1 MDILYI
7 YKNDGYDGLSLRYSL
22 RSIDTYGINVAKVYV
37 VGDKCTWFSDKVHH
51 VPFIQKFDCYKEPWK
66 NMALAIKTAI
76 DNSDISEEFLVS
88 MDGHFY
94 TKPTDF
100 DNYPIYVKNYKNRS
114 YGYMLPE
121 ACESGGE
128 YEMYLVVTGAL
139 LRQHNMTT
147 YMFAPHRNM
156 HLSKTLF
163 NECWNSIEHMFS
175 TYAGVEPFNWCL
187 NYAYTK
193 NQFDFTVVEDVKFS
207 NNSDFIIPDSVFSTY
222 DFKPGDKLD
231 IFLNKL
237 YNNKSKF
244 EL

>member
-7 YKNDGYDGLSLRYSL
+7 YKDDGYDGLSLRYSL
-22 RSIDTYGINVAKVYV
+22 RGIDLYGLNVNNVYV

-51 VPFIQKFDCYKEPWK
+51 VPFIQKFDCYEEPGK
-66 NMALAIKTAI
+66 NIALAIKTAI
-76 DNSDISEEFLVS
+76 DKSDISEEFLVS
-88 MDGHFY
+88 MDDHFY

-128 YEMYLVVTGAL
+128 YEMYLVVTEAL
-139 LRQHNMTT
+139 LKQHNMTT

-163 NECWNSIEHMFS
+163 NKCWGDIKSAFS
-175 TYAGVEPFNWCL
+175 TYAGVESIVWCL

-193 NQFDFTVVEDVKFS
+193 KPFDFTVVEDVKFS
-207 NNSDFIIPDSVFSTY
+207 NNSDFIIPDNVFSTC
-222 DFKPGDKLD
+222 DFTPGDKLD
-231 IFLNKL
+231 EFLNKL
-237 YNNKSKF
+237 YSNKSKF